1 MQPTS
6 TLVSQTNQHR
16 GGGRIASP
24 AFRQS
29 LDQCEDFAGLEEN
42 TNRYDLLLLAKRTG
56 KLAGF
61 SPRMI
66 YLLDYYMAF
75 TCELDWEEG
84 SRPIVYQSLART
96 SLDLGVTERQIQ
108 KLEKQ
113 LFEVGAIT
121 WNDSGNHKRYGK
133 RDPETRRIQYAYGI
147 DLTPLA
153 YLKPALEEKLYE
165 KQLYDKAWLD
175 TKREISQCRRQ
186 IRSLILELQEQGS
199 HADTIHS
206 FENSYTEIAIQLRTN
221 IRLEALRPLLA
232 RHSDLHSSLLKYV
245 AANTPAQTNPSQAS
259 NSPIKTPSSSCTSE
273 PEFAHYKYTNPFNKN
288 TCSLSGT
295 GFQESVAEP
304 SERNKFLLATG
315 LQHISLKHVL
325 LAASERY
332 RAYLPVEPRP
342 MNWNDAVEAAYRL
355 RIDLRISQQ
364 SWADA
369 CELLGRAGAS
379 ICVLLT
385 DQAIDR
391 TENRVRQPA
400 AYFRGMVNRAR
411 AGELRL
417 HNSIFGLLA
426 HAEPGSSSVNE
437 PSKQQTEAQKPSI
450 SSIQYCLFNP
460 NSDTI

>member
-1 MQPTS
+1 MQPIS
-6 TLVSQTNQHR
+6 SLVSQTNQNR

-84 SRPIVYQSLART
+84 SRPVVYQSLART

-113 LFEVGAIT
+113 LFEIGAIT
-121 WNDSGNHKRYGK
+121 WNDSGNHKRYGR
-133 RDPETRRIQYAYGI
+133 RDPETGRIQYAYGV

-153 YLKPALEEKLYE
+153 YLKPALEEKLHE

-199 HADTIHS
+199 HAGTIQS
-206 FENSYTEIAIQLRTN
+206 FEDSYTEIAIQLRTN
-221 IRLEALRPLLA
+221 IGLEALRSLLH
-232 RHSDLHSSLLKYV
+232 RHSDLHSSLLEFV
-245 AANTPAQTNPSQAS
+245 IVNTPVQTNPSQAS
-259 NSPIKTPSSSCTSE
+259 TLAIKTPSSSCTSE
-273 PEFAHYKYTNPFNKN
+273 PEFAHYKYTNPINKN
-288 TCSLSGT
+288 TCSPSGT
-295 GFQESVAEP
+295 GFQKSVAKPTEP
-304 SERNKFLLATG
+304 NDLISATG
-315 LQHISLKHVL
+315 LQHISLKQVL

-332 RAYLPVEPRP
+332 RAYLPLESRP

-355 RIDLRISQQ
+355 RVDLRISQQ
-364 SWADA
+364 SWAEA

-385 DQAIDR
+385 DQA
-391 TENRVRQPA
+391 TERSENPVRQPA

-417 HNSIFGLLA
+417 HNSVFGLLERNGGA
-426 HAEPGSSSVNE
+426 N
-437 PSKQQTEAQKPSI
+437 
-450 SSIQYCLFNP
+450 
-460 NSDTI
+460 